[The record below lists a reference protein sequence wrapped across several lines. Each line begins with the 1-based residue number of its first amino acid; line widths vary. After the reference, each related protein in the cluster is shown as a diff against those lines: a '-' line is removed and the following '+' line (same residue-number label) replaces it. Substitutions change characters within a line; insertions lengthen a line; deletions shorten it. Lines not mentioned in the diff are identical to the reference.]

1 MSIALLAPRPT
12 PLRLVP
18 MRQRLL
24 ATQER
29 ANAMTDGMSFCLLFC
44 GLLLAYK
51 KNKPVSD
58 YVQMMGLPAVYSQIA
73 Q

>member
-1 MSIALLAPRPT
+1 
-12 PLRLVP
+12 
-18 MRQRLL
+18 
-24 ATQER
+24 
-29 ANAMTDGMSFCLLFC
+29 MTNGMSFCLLFC

>member
-1 MSIALLAPRPT
+1 
-12 PLRLVP
+12 

-29 ANAMTDGMSFCLLFC
+29 ENDMTDGMNFCLLFC

-51 KNKPVSD
+51 RNKPVSD
-58 YVQMMGLPAVYSQIA
+58 YVQMMGLPAAYARIA